1 MQLIETLMKVALL
14 GASWVLYLLIGLSI
28 ISIAVMAE
36 RFWFFRKNT
45 DRDKDLG
52 DEIVPFLEANDV
64 AGAQKKLKTRGSIAA
79 GVIAMTLEVID
90 GGTLAVR
97 SLVDSELAKRRKD
110 MERGLNF
117 LGTLGSNAPFIGLF
131 GTVIGVIEAFH
142 YLGSGNDDE
151 AMMNVMAGIAEAL
164 VATGVGLFVA
174 IPAVVAYNLLQAKVA
189 TVENAVD
196 AVTKQLCAH
205 IEGRPSRLERE
216 SRSRLA
222 DTQQQRVGEDTPPTG
237 AALSAELLA
246 LADDEG
252 EAKTESKPESK
263 TESKL
268 ESKPE
273 SKLEVDAEEGRDGR

>member
-45 DRDKDLG
+45 DRDKELG
-52 DEIVPFLEANDV
+52 DELVRFLEKDDV
-64 AGAQKKLKTRGSIAA
+64 AGARKKLKALGSIAA
-79 GVIAMTLEVID
+79 GVIAATLEAID
-90 GGTLAVR
+90 DGTLAVR
-97 SLVDSELAKRRKD
+97 SLVDSELAKRRKE

-189 TVENAVD
+189 TVENAVE

-205 IEGRPSRLERE
+205 IEGRPGRLERE
-216 SRSRLA
+216 SRRRLA
-222 DTQQQRVGEDTPPTG
+222 DTHQEKIGEDTPPAGT
-237 AALSAELLA
+237 ALSSESLA
-246 LADDEG
+246 LSDAGGEAP
-252 EAKTESKPESK
+252 EAKTEA
-263 TESKL
+263 
-268 ESKPE
+268 
-273 SKLEVDAEEGRDGR
+273 VAAQVEEERDGR